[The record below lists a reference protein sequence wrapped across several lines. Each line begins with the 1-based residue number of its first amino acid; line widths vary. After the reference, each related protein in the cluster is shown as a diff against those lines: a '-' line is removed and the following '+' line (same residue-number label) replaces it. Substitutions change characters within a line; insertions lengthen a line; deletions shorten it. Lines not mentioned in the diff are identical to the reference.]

1 MKDQLENQMIAFYV
15 FLASMP
21 ELRPIWYFDEATRRI
36 GKHSVNTDARE
47 VLARYE
53 VEVSGGN
60 SCFYGDRDY
69 LKQPRKLRRKAAK
82 NARIALGVQERN
94 IFPKASAAAK
104 AIGKAVGN
112 NRPNKCMQSGKT
124 EETVEHV
131 VSACSQ
137 WLSNLYVERHDAAL
151 RVIYYRLANIR
162 TLLKWK

>member
-1 MKDQLENQMIAFYV
+1 MIAFYV

-69 LKQPRKLRRKAAK
+69 LKQPRKLRRFLVNRIREYGAAFCS
-82 NARIALGVQERN
+82 GVVR
-94 IFPKASAAAK
+94 
-104 AIGKAVGN
+104 
-112 NRPNKCMQSGKT
+112 R
-124 EETVEHV
+124 
-131 VSACSQ
+131 
-137 WLSNLYVERHDAAL
+137 W
-151 RVIYYRLANIR
+151 
-162 TLLKWK
+162 